1 MYLKLNLYININLS
15 LTHDDK
21 SSIIIVYMNFYGGG
35 DTLSEK
41 ELIELLKNGDRD
53 AFNELINQYQSKVI
67 NISYGLLSDRE
78 DALDASI
85 DKIIRQI
92 RKNKTKIEKRLKD
105 TAFKEAFT
113 EPVTEQID
121 YEVIKHK
128 KFEMRPM
135 DVEEAILQ
143 MNMLGHNFFMFS
155 NASTGNI
162 NVVYKRAEGNYAVL
176 EPNVV

>member
-1 MYLKLNLYININLS
+1 MNVKITSKKMVTPQNFTEYAEQRLSAKLDKFFG
-15 LTHDDK
+15 DDADAK
-21 SSIIIVYMNFYGGG
+21 I
-35 DTLSEK
+35 TLSEFK
-41 ELIELLKNGDRD
+41 NQIVVELTVK
-53 AFNELINQYQSKVI
+53 FNNMIYRAEQYAIDK
-67 NISYGLLSDRE
+67 E

-105 TAFKEAFT
+105 TAFKETFA
-113 EPVTEQID
+113 EAVTEQSD

-135 DVEEAILQ
+135 DVDEAILQ

-155 NASTGNI
+155 NAATGCI

-176 EPNVV
+176 EPNEI

>member
-1 MYLKLNLYININLS
+1 MNVKITSKKMVTPQNFTEYAEQRLSAKL
-15 LTHDDK
+15 DK
-21 SSIIIVYMNFYGGG
+21 FFGEDADAKI
-35 DTLSEK
+35 TLSEFK
-41 ELIELLKNGDRD
+41 NQIVVELTVK
-53 AFNELINQYQSKVI
+53 FNNMIYRAEQSAIDK
-67 NISYGLLSDRE
+67 E

-105 TAFKEAFT
+105 TAFKETFA
-113 EPVTEQID
+113 EAVTEQSD

-135 DVEEAILQ
+135 DVDEAILQ

-155 NASTGNI
+155 NAATGCI

-176 EPNVV
+176 EPNEI